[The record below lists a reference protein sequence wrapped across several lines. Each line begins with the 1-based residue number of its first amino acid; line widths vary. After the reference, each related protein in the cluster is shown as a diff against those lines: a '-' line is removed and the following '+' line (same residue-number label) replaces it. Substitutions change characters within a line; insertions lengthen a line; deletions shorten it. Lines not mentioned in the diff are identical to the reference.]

1 MYHIPHFKARSNS
14 EVLAFM
20 QAHPFVTVVAVN
32 AANQPI
38 VTHIPVCI
46 SVQEDGTVNLSGH
59 VMRQQEHTLAME
71 LNNEVMVIFQGAHAY
86 VSAQLYEPQNT
97 ASTWNYSAVH
107 ARAKVKWMDDE
118 GLLDVLNRLTKQF
131 EPKNSVSLV
140 EHMDPAYV
148 KQHMKAIIGFEMEVY
163 DLQHVFKW
171 SQNKDTA
178 TVFRI
183 TDALNKGNFIEKQL
197 AAEMLLHHSKHD

>member
-1 MYHIPHFKARSNS
+1 MYHIPHFKAHSNS
-14 EVLAFM
+14 EVLGFM
-20 QAHPFVTVVAVN
+20 QAHPFVTIIAVN

-46 SVQEDGTVNLSGH
+46 SFQKDGKVLLSGH
-59 VMRQQEHTLAME
+59 VMRQQEHTRAME
-71 LNNEVMVIFQGAHAY
+71 MNNDVMVVFQGAHAY

-107 ARAKVKWMDDE
+107 ARAKVKWMDDA
-118 GLLDVLNRLTKQF
+118 GLLQLLDRLTKQF

-140 EHMDPAYV
+140 EHMDVAYV
-148 KQHMKAIIGFEMEVY
+148 KQHMKAIVGLEMEVY

-171 SQNKDTA
+171 SQNKDSA
-178 TVFRI
+178 TVSRI
-183 TDALNKGNFIEKQL
+183 TNALSKGNFIEQQL